1 MENNK
6 EMEVSLE
13 ERVLELESNLTQ
25 SEDKYLRLY
34 AEFENYKK
42 RVAKEKS
49 ELITNTKNNMLSSI
63 LDIDNELSIA
73 YNNLNGESKEG
84 VLLIINKMESVL
96 KSNNIEVVQTDVYD
110 SEIHEVIGVNS
121 KENEE
126 ILAVVSKGYSI
137 DGKIVRYPKIILG
150 K

>member
-1 MENNK
+1 MDKK

-25 SEDKYLRLY
+25 SEDRYLRLY

-73 YNNLNGESKEG
+73 YNNLSGESKEG
-84 VLLIINKMESVL
+84 VLLIINKMESIL
-96 KSNNIEVVQTDVYD
+96 KSNNIEVVQTDMYD
-110 SEIHEVIGVNS
+110 SEVHEVIGVNS
-121 KENEE
+121 KDNEE

>member
-73 YNNLNGESKEG
+73 YNNLSGESKEG
-84 VLLIINKMESVL
+84 VLLIINKMESIL
-96 KSNNIEVVQTDVYD
+96 KSNNIEVVQTDIYD

>member
-42 RVAKEKS
+42 RVSKEKS